1 MSSRRGAGWAL
12 RALVSAARSPPHL
25 VRADASTSALA
36 SATSSSTLAR
46 RAAPVAACANHA
58 RHLSDV
64 SVWRA
69 WKGYGA
75 ERPRRS
81 RPTPAPARPR
91 DPRDAL
97 DHALARCATLED
109 ALALADAEAHRLTP
123 TNVARALYRVRTT
136 LLRVP
141 SPDGLR
147 RRAAL
152 DLVRGDVRFATLR
165 ASLVDAA
172 PRLDAP
178 HLALALSALADVHA
192 IARLPGVDPLRWSQ
206 SDPLGRVLGDAL
218 ARVARDLDPPRLAM
232 TLSATR
238 ALGPVAFRRHLRD
251 DAVAA
256 LADAVDANA
265 ARCNAVESAIV
276 LWELC
281 QGAGWRRRG
290 RTYLGAIRRRV
301 SEDAWRALARCA
313 AERASDMDR
322 RLLAMTMEAVASHPN
337 LPRFVEETPGG
348 VRAFEA
354 AARRVAAEVDDWRGD
369 DGVAIRRRRLGFAP
383 PNATN
388 ANDENADGGD
398 GGGDEGG
405 DEGGDGVP
413 RVPMGVPPRVPPTE
427 CEAIAAGCA
436 RLGVETPEA
445 WSTPP
450 PPPPPPPPR
459 RRRARG
465 DEKARGERREAR
477 SRTGAS
483 AAWEEEAEDGARGE
497 ANDPANVPAED
508 AARDA
513 ATPRIDLAELP
524 PMPPRRA

>member
-238 ALGPVAFRRHLRD
+238 ALGPAAFRRHLRD

-450 PPPPPPPPR
+450 PPPPPPPR